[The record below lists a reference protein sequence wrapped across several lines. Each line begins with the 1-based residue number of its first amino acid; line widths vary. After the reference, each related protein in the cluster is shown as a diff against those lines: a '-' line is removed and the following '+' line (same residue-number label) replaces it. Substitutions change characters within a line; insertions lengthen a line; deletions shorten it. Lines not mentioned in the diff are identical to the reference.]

1 MIQIVVSH
9 CINDLDWLAP
19 FVEDIKGTVNITVIS
34 KCDAPVNGVPEHTK
48 IIRLPNVGRC
58 DHSYAYWLANEN
70 PYGDEEDV
78 AVVFLK
84 DDISYANLHQVG
96 FWRPLRELLEI
107 SSVRGF
113 ACAIETTKFG
123 INEDMLSLS
132 IYHLW
137 SQLKSFSLKAYA
149 RTKAGYLDAAKD
161 TFKSNFTNLGDWA
174 NQTSGEAMF
183 NNNGVVPVCYGGAFA
198 TTASN
203 IKKRDPAIWG
213 NIEQTLARGDNIEEG
228 HFAGKWIRS
237 SLLPSD
243 MRSALLATNVY

>member
-1 MIQIVVSH
+1 MQIVVSH
-9 CINDLDWLAP
+9 CINDLDWLTS
-19 FVEDIKGTVNITVIS
+19 FVQGVNGTVNVTVIS
-34 KCDAPVNGVPEHTK
+34 KCDSPVDGVPENTK

-58 DHSYAYWLANEN
+58 DHSYAYWLAYLN

-123 INEDMLSLS
+123 INEDMVSLS
-132 IYHLW
+132 IYHKWDHLAT
-137 SQLKSFSLKAYA
+137 FSLATYA
-149 RTKAGYLDAAKD
+149 RTKAGYLDATKD

-174 NQTSGEAMF
+174 DQTSGDAL
-183 NNNGVVPVCYGGAFA
+183 NSYTIVPVCYGGAFA

-203 IKKRDPAIWG
+203 IKKRDNSVWE
-213 NIEQTLARGDNIEEG
+213 NIERTLSRGDNIEEG
-228 HFAGKWIRS
+228 HFAGKWSRS
-237 SLLPSD
+237 SLLSSD
-243 MRSALLATNVY
+243 MRPALVATNVH

>member
-1 MIQIVVSH
+1 VSH
-9 CINDLDWLAP
+9 CINDLDWLTS
-19 FVEDIKGTVNITVIS
+19 FVQDIKGTVNVTVIS
-34 KCDAPVNGVPEHTK
+34 KCDAPVNGVPEYTE

-58 DHSYAYWLANEN
+58 DHSYAYWLAKEN

-107 SSVRGF
+107 SAVRGF
-113 ACAIETTKFG
+113 ACGIETTKFG
-123 INEDMLSLS
+123 INEDMLALS

-137 SQLKSFSLKAYA
+137 GLLKTFSLGTYT
-149 RTKAGYLDAAKD
+149 RTKAGYNGTRD

-174 NQTSGEAMF
+174 NQTLEDAISIYT
-183 NNNGVVPVCYGGAFA
+183 VVPVCYGGAFA

-203 IKKRDPAIWG
+203 IKKRNNSIWE
-213 NIEQTLARGDNIEEG
+213 NIESSLARGDNIEEG
-228 HFAGKWIRS
+228 HFAGKWNRS
-237 SLLPSD
+237 TLLSSD